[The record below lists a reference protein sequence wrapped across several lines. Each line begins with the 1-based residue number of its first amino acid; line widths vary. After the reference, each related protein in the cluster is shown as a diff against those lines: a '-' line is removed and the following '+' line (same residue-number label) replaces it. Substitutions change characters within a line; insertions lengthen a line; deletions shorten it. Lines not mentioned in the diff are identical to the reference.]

1 MSLLVVFNFV
11 MSAVHLGPMLG
22 HPWWWG
28 VPRRQPHRR
37 QA

>member
-1 MSLLVVFNFV
+1 MQLTYTDHHS
-11 MSAVHLGPMLG
+11 GPVIKIQPEQPVSG
-22 HPWWWG
+22 VG

>member
-1 MSLLVVFNFV
+1 MMSDEPGRQASLIMAGRAF
-11 MSAVHLGPMLG
+11 H
-22 HPWWWG
+22 WG

>member
-1 MSLLVVFNFV
+1 MVLNKNFTPLYTINLP
-11 MSAVHLGPMLG
+11 SNK
-22 HPWWWG
+22 G

>member
-1 MSLLVVFNFV
+1 MPQFKKSFANLYRVLKE
-11 MSAVHLGPMLG
+11 L
-22 HPWWWG
+22 G